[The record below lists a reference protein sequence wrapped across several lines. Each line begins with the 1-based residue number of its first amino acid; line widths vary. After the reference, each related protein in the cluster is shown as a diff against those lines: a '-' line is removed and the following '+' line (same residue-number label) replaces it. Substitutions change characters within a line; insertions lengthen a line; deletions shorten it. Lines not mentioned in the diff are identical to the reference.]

1 MAFNGSLP
9 EINNGRLAMLGFL
22 AALGCEVFTGK
33 PVLAQLAGN
42 GSTILTWVLLVTA
55 GTAVPIL
62 RGIKNEEAFG
72 PLTPERE
79 LFNGRAAM
87 IGFAS
92 LLIAEAFRGSAL
104 F

>member
-1 MAFNGSLP
+1 MSPSFCSP
-9 EINNGRLAMLGFL
+9 QLGFL

-62 RGIKNEEAFG
+62 RASASVVTACHCPPPRRCASPAAQRN
-72 PLTPERE
+72 
-79 LFNGRAAM
+79 RASTA
-87 IGFAS
+87 AW
-92 LLIAEAFRGSAL
+92 LLLPAAAPAL
-104 F
+104 LP